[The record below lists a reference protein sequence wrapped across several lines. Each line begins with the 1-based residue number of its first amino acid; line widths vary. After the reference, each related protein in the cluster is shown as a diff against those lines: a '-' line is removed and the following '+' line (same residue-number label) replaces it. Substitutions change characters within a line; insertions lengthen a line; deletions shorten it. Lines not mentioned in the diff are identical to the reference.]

1 MSCFSANAA
10 TSSSQVANILSCN
23 IYEVFFVSI
32 SSNTVI
38 CHTNKCA
45 KEMQHL

>member
-10 TSSSQVANILSCN
+10 TSSRQVANILSCN
-23 IYEVFFVSI
+23 IYKVFVSI

-38 CHTNKCA
+38 CHTNECA